1 MADIPT
7 VTLPRPVVVMDGG
20 MGQELLARS
29 AAGEHP
35 LWSANALIEEPDL
48 VREVHADYV
57 RAGAEIILTNT
68 YSLIRH
74 RLAAHGIE
82 DRYREL
88 NALAGRLAQQACNG
102 AGNGTLI
109 AGSLPPLF
117 GSYRP
122 DTVKPFSE
130 IEPLYREQA
139 EILAPYVDFF
149 ICETMSSAAEARAAV
164 SAAAGTGKPVWVAWT
179 LVDDGRPLLRSGETI
194 AEAAQALEGLGV
206 SGFLANCCAPESITA
221 AMPALA
227 ALGQSVV
234 GGYANGFRGIPK
246 GWSSTESG
254 IDALGTRDD
263 LGPDSYAGHVESWI
277 DRGARVVGGCCEI
290 GPAHIA
296 EIRDRLAAWQP

>member
-29 AAGEHP
+29 GGEEHP
-35 LWSANALIEEPDL
+35 LWSAHALIEDPDL
-48 VREVHADYV
+48 VRDVHSDYV

-74 RLAAHGIE
+74 RLAAHGLE
-82 DRYREL
+82 ERYQEL
-88 NALAGRLAQQACNG
+88 MALAGVLAQQARDEVG
-102 AGNGTLI
+102 GEALI
-109 AGSLPPLF
+109 GGSLPPLF

-122 DTVKPFSE
+122 DNVRPISE
-130 IEPLYREQA
+130 IEPLYQEQA

-149 ICETMSSAAEARAAV
+149 ICETMSSAAEARAAA
-164 SAAAGTGKPVWVAWT
+164 SAAASIGKPVWVAWT
-179 LVDDGRPLLRSGETI
+179 LVDDGRPVLRSGETI
-194 AEAAQALEGLGV
+194 ADAAQALDGLGV
-206 SGFLANCCAPESITA
+206 SGYLANCCAPESISA
-221 AMPALA
+221 AMPTLA
-227 ALGQSVV
+227 ALGQPVV

-254 IDALGTRDD
+254 LDALGTRDD
-263 LGPDSYAGHVESWI
+263 LGPKSYAGHVETWI
-277 DRGARVVGGCCEI
+277 DLGAQVVGGCCEI

-296 EIRDRLAAWQP
+296 EIRDRVAARVQ